1 MKVILRRLRRIEQN
15 LILQPRPP
23 DPRQIEI
30 VAQIQERLRR
40 HYEAEGKPYQESPP
54 LFPPD
59 YNGPRLGIAETISA
73 YRERQ
78 IQLEQAAQ
86 VQKTDLGT
94 RSAPTVDR
102 S

>member
-1 MKVILRRLRRIEQN
+1 MKDILRRLRWVEQN
-15 LILQPRPP
+15 LIPQRTPPNPRE
-23 DPRQIEI
+23 IGI

-40 HYEAEGKPYQESPP
+40 HCEAEGKPYHESPP
-54 LFPPD
+54 LFPLD

-86 VQKTDLGT
+86 AQKTDLGT
-94 RSAPTVDR
+94 RSAPTAGR